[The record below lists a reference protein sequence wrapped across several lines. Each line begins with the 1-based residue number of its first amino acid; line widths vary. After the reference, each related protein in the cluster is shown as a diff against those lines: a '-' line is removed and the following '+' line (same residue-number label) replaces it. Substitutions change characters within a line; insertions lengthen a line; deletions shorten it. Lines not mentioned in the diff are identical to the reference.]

1 MTTFDKL
8 TKGSGSTAKQYDPN
22 AGEAGAEIYGRT
34 AIGAAPI
41 PIKVTDDGTGLGIVS
56 VTSSGGG
63 ADTDVNIAQVGGAVV
78 SLGQKVMAN
87 SIPAVLASDQSAIP
101 VTDNSGSLTVDNPI
115 LSVVGGGTEAAAQ
128 RVTIASDS
136 TGVLSVDDN
145 GGSLT
150 VDGTVSLGSGSN
162 VIGHVITDTGSTT
175 AVTGNVTVVQ
185 PTGTNLHAV
194 TDSGSTTAVTGNVTV
209 VQPTGTNLHAVL
221 DTTSTTAVTQA
232 TGSNLHM
239 VVDSGTV
246 STITNVVHV
255 DDNSGSLTV
264 DNGGT
269 FAVQATIAAAATSI
283 GKAEDA
289 ASANADVGVPAMAI
303 QLATPTDL
311 AGTDADYA
319 MLQMSG
325 GRLWAST
332 KVDTALP
339 AGSNVIGHVIADSGS
354 TTAVTGNV
362 TVVQG
367 TGTNLH
373 AVLDSGT
380 TTVTQG
386 TGTNLHMVVDSG
398 TVSTITNVVHVDD
411 NSGSLTVDNGG
422 TFAVQATVA
431 AGSTNIAKAE
441 DVASADADV
450 GVPAMAIQKATPAD
464 TAGTD
469 GDYAMLQMSAG
480 RLWGSVKVDTALPAG
495 SNVIGHVIADS
506 GSTTAVTG
514 TVTVDTELPAAG
526 ALSDSLANPTTPMI
540 GSAGLLWDSN
550 TSRWVRTP
558 GTAAGG
564 TNISAKSGAIGSGA
578 IASGAIA
585 SGAIASGAV
594 ASGAIASGA
603 VASGAVASGA
613 FASGSISAGAVAAG
627 ATSFVKLED
636 VASADAD
643 AGVPAMAVQKATPA
657 NTAGTDGDYEML
669 QISAGRL
676 WASTLVTDM
685 VPGTGATNLGKAED
699 AASANGDVGVAAM
712 VIQKSTPA
720 DTAGTDADYSMLQMS
735 AGRLWASTQA
745 YGDVASAA
753 TDSGNPVKIGFVA
766 HTANPTAAT
775 DGQRM
780 NGSSDKLGRQVTV
793 LNQVRDLVTNQTTTI
808 SNTTETTIFTAVA
821 STFLDLTL
829 LVITNSSA
837 TGTTVTIRD
846 TTGGSAVAIFDVGPK
861 GGIVVPFAVPFKQ
874 TSVNTNWT
882 AQSGTSV
889 SSLHI
894 FVQAANN
901 I

>member
-22 AGEAGAEIYGRT
+22 AGETGAEIYGRT

-78 SLGQKVMAN
+78 SLGQKTMAN
-87 SIPAVLASDQSAIP
+87 SIPAVLASDQTAIP
-101 VTDNSGSLTVDNPI
+101 VTDNS
-115 LSVVGGGTEAAAQ
+115 
-128 RVTIASDS
+128 
-136 TGVLSVDDN
+136 
-145 GGSLT
+145 GSLT

-162 VIGHVITDTGSTT
+162 VIGHVIADTGSTT

-194 TDSGSTTAVTGNVTV
+194 IDSGSTTAVTGNVTV

-325 GRLWAST
+325 GRLWTSA

-354 TTAVTGNV
+354 TTTVTGNV

-540 GSAGLLWDSN
+540 GSAGLVWNSG
-550 TSRWVRTP
+550 TARWVRAP
-558 GTAAGG
+558 GST
-564 TNISAKSGAIGSGA
+564 SGAQVLLNGSSV
-578 IASGAIA
+578 ASGAYA
-585 SGAIASGAV
+585 SGSIASGAV